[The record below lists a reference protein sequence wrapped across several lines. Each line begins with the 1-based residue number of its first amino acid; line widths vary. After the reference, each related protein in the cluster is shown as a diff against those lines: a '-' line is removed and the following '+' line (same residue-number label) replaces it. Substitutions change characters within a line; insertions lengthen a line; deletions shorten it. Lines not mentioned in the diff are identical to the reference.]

1 MYPTPPASPTQ
12 NGFCAPEDR
21 LGQILAGRL
30 QLTGILGVGAYGV
43 VYTAVDIQTNI
54 PYAVKAL
61 NKVGLEP
68 RQRKFQQREIHLH
81 HQASAHPNVVSLVK
95 IMDAPDCTYVVIEY
109 CPEGDLFSN
118 ITEQG
123 KYVGNDAMAKNAFLQ
138 ILDAVEYCHSA
149 GIYHRD
155 LKPENVLVTDNGMT
169 CKLADFGL
177 ATTDHVTSDFGC
189 GSTFYMSPGAFNI
202 MSHDESRANLES
214 ECQTSAPKAYSCYAS
229 APNDVWSLGVIL
241 VNLTCGR
248 NPWKR
253 ASFEDST
260 FRAFMKDP
268 KFLRSILPISLEL
281 DAILRRIFEF
291 NPAKRAT
298 IPEIREMIQRC
309 SGFSATKAAVATSLP
324 SPPFSPV
331 DYSRDA
337 AYNAYYQH
345 TVPTVAPL
353 PGPAY
358 APSPFQHSTSS
369 GSSHS
374 DNDSVFSSCSSASS
388 ASSTSSYQHVS
399 HPPVHKFSSRVPQQH
414 QTYVSPPPPANT
426 WFQPFIQAANLVKHV
441 SFQPS
446 MMATP
451 VHVY

>member
-1 MYPTPPASPTQ
+1 LDLRGLFYYLLSVNRMYPTPPASPSQ
-12 NGFCAPEDR
+12 NGFCAPEER
-21 LGQILAGRL
+21 LGQVLAGRL
-30 QLTGILGVGAYGV
+30 QLTGVLGVGAYGV

-54 PYAVKAL
+54 PYAGKAL

-68 RQRKFQQREIHLH
+68 RQRKFQQREIQLH

-123 KYVGNDAMAKNAFLQ
+123 KYVGNDAMAKRAFLQ
-138 ILDAVEYCHSA
+138 VLDAVEYCHSI

-177 ATTDHVTSDFGC
+177 ATTDPVTSDFGC
-189 GSTFYMSPGAFNI
+189 GSTFYMSP
-202 MSHDESRANLES
+202 
-214 ECQTSAPKAYSCYAS
+214 ECQTSAPKPYSCYAS
-229 APNDVWSLGVIL
+229 APNDVWSLGVML

-268 KFLRSILPISLEL
+268 KFLKTILPVSDEL
-281 DAILRRIFEF
+281 DAVLRRMFEF

-298 IPEIREMIQRC
+298 IPEVRDMILRC
-309 SGFSATKAAVATSLP
+309 SSFTATKSAVSTPLP
-324 SPPFSPV
+324 TPAFGPV
-331 DYSRDA
+331 DYAQDP
-337 AYNAYYQH
+337 AYNQYYQAP
-345 TVPTVAPL
+345 VPQFAPL
-353 PGPAY
+353 PGSAY
-358 APSPFQHSTSS
+358 APSPFQSSTSS
-369 GSSHS
+369 GSSNS
-374 DNDSVFSSCSSASS
+374 DGESVFSACSSASS
-388 ASSTSSYQHVS
+388 ASSTSSYQVTQS
-399 HPPVHKFSSRVPQQH
+399 QLPKFSSRVPQPQP
-414 QTYVSPPPPANT
+414 QQYVSPQPPANT

-446 MMATP
+446 IMAP

>member
-12 NGFCAPEDR
+12 NGFSAPEDR

-68 RQRKFQQREIHLH
+68 RQRKFQQREIQLH

-123 KYVGNDAMAKNAFLQ
+123 KYVGNDALAKRAFLQ
-138 ILDAVEYCHSA
+138 ILDAVEYCHSI

-155 LKPENVLVTDNGMT
+155 LKPENVLVTDQGMT

-177 ATTDHVTSDFGC
+177 ATTDPFTSDYGC
-189 GSTFYMSPGAFNI
+189 GSTFYMSP
-202 MSHDESRANLES
+202 

-229 APNDVWSLGVIL
+229 APNDIWSLGVIL

-253 ASFEDST
+253 ASSDDST

-298 IPEIREMIQRC
+298 IPEIRDMIHRC
-309 SGFSATKAAVATSLP
+309 SGFSASKSAVASPLP
-324 SPPFSPV
+324 SPHFSPV
-331 DYSRDA
+331 DY
-337 AYNAYYQH
+337 NGYYH
-345 TVPTVAPL
+345 VPSVAPL
-353 PGPAY
+353 PASAY

-369 GSSHS
+369 GSSSS
-374 DNDSVFSSCSSASS
+374 DNDSVFSDCSSTSS
-388 ASSTSSYQHVS
+388 TSSTSSYQHVS
-399 HPPVHKFSSRVPQQH
+399 PVPKFSSRVPQPQ
-414 QTYVSPPPPANT
+414 QTYVSPQPPSNT

-446 MMATP
+446 MMTGP

>member
-1 MYPTPPASPTQ
+1 MLPTPPASPTL

-21 LGQILAGRL
+21 LGQVLAGRL

-43 VYTAVDIQTNI
+43 VYTAVDIHTNT

-61 NKVGLEP
+61 NKLGLEP
-68 RQRKFQQREIHLH
+68 RQQKFQQREIQLH
-81 HQASAHPNVVSLVK
+81 HQASVHPNVVSLVK

-123 KYVGNDAMAKNAFLQ
+123 KYVGNDALAKRAFLQ
-138 ILDAVEYCHSA
+138 ILDAVEYCHSI

-155 LKPENVLVTDNGMT
+155 LKPENVLVTDGGMT

-177 ATTDHVTSDFGC
+177 ATNDHITSDFGC
-189 GSTFYMSPGAFNI
+189 GSTFYMSP
-202 MSHDESRANLES
+202 

-260 FRAFMKDP
+260 FRAYMKDP
-268 KFLRSILPISLEL
+268 KFLRSILPISPEL
-281 DAILRRIFEF
+281 DNILRRVFEF
-291 NPAKRAT
+291 NPARRAT
-298 IPEIREMIQRC
+298 IPELRELIMRC
-309 SGFSATKAAVATSLP
+309 PRFTASKSAAPTPLP
-324 SPPFSPV
+324 SPPFTPA
-331 DYSRDA
+331 DYAQEA
-337 AYNAYYQH
+337 AYNGCHQQ
-345 TVPTVAPL
+345 TVPSVAPL
-353 PGPAY
+353 PGPVY
-358 APSPFQHSTSS
+358 SPPTWELPFPQHSTSS
-369 GSSHS
+369 GSSNS
-374 DNDSVFSSCSSASS
+374 DNDSVFSSCSSVSS
-388 ASSTSSYQHVS
+388 ASSTSSFTHVA
-399 HPPVHKFSSRVPQQH
+399 PPPAQKLSVRAPQS
-414 QTYVSPPPPANT
+414 YVSPPTNT
-426 WFQPFIQAANLVKHV
+426 WFHPFIQAANLVKHV

-446 MMATP
+446 MMAVP

>member
-1 MYPTPPASPTQ
+1 MLPTPPASPSL
-12 NGFCAPEDR
+12 NAFCSPEDR

-43 VYTAVDIQTNI
+43 VYTAVDIQTNT

-61 NKVGLEP
+61 NKIGLEP
-68 RQRKFQQREIHLH
+68 RQQKFQQREIQLH

-123 KYVGNDAMAKNAFLQ
+123 KYVGNDALAKRAFLQ
-138 ILDAVEYCHSA
+138 ILDAVEYCHSV

-155 LKPENVLVTDNGMT
+155 LKPENILVKDQGMT

-177 ATTDHVTSDFGC
+177 ATNDHITSDFGC
-189 GSTFYMSPGAFNI
+189 GSTFYMSP
-202 MSHDESRANLES
+202 
-214 ECQTSAPKAYSCYAS
+214 ECQTSAPKPYSCYAS

-260 FRAFMKDP
+260 FRAYMKDP
-268 KFLRSILPISLEL
+268 KFLRSILPVSAEL
-281 DAILRRIFEF
+281 DSIMKRIFEF
-291 NPAKRAT
+291 NPAKRIT
-298 IPEIREMIQRC
+298 IPELRDLIIKCPRFTA
-309 SGFSATKAAVATSLP
+309 SKSAAPTPLST
-324 SPPFSPV
+324 PPFTPV
-331 DYSRDA
+331 DYA
-337 AYNAYYQH
+337 QQEAAYYQPQV
-345 TVPTVAPL
+345 VPAVAPL
-353 PGPAY
+353 PGSAY
-358 APSPFQHSTSS
+358 SIPSHDLPYPQYSTSS
-369 GSSHS
+369 GSANS
-374 DNDSVFSSCSSASS
+374 DNDSVFSACSS
-388 ASSTSSYQHVS
+388 ASSTSSNGSYTHVA
-399 HPPVHKFSSRVPQQH
+399 PPTQKMPVRAPPQQS
-414 QTYVSPPPPANT
+414 YVSPPSNT
-426 WFQPFIQAANLVKHV
+426 WFHPFIQAANLVKHV
-441 SFQPS
+441 SFQPQ
-446 MMATP
+446 MMAP

>member
-1 MYPTPPASPTQ
+1 MYPTPPSSPTE
-12 NGFCAPEDR
+12 NGTCAPEER

-30 QLTGILGVGAYGV
+30 QLTGILGIGAYGV
-43 VYTAVDIQTNI
+43 VYTAVDIQTSI

-61 NKVGLEP
+61 NKIGLEP
-68 RQRKFQQREIHLH
+68 RQRKFQQREIQLH

-123 KYVGNDAMAKNAFLQ
+123 KYVGNDAMVKRAFLQ
-138 ILDAVEYCHSA
+138 ILDAVEFCHSN

-155 LKPENVLVTDNGMT
+155 LKPENVLVTDQGMT

-189 GSTFYMSPGAFNI
+189 GSTFYMSP
-202 MSHDESRANLES
+202 

-229 APNDVWSLGVIL
+229 APNDVWSLGVML

-298 IPEIREMIQRC
+298 IPEIREMIVRC
-309 SGFSATKAAVATSLP
+309 SGFSATKSAVSTPLH
-324 SPPFSPV
+324 SPPFNPV
-331 DYSRDA
+331 DYNRDA
-337 AYNAYYQH
+337 AYNAYYQQP
-345 TVPTVAPL
+345 VPQVAPL
-353 PGPAY
+353 PNPAY
-358 APSPFQHSTSS
+358 SPSPFQHSTSS
-369 GSSHS
+369 GSSNS

-388 ASSTSSYQHVS
+388 TSSTSSYQHVS
-399 HPPVHKFSSRVPQQH
+399 PVHKFSSRVPQQ
-414 QTYVSPPPPANT
+414 QTYVSSPAPSNT

>member
-1 MYPTPPASPTQ
+1 MYPTPPPSPSQ

-21 LGQILAGRL
+21 LGQVLAGRL

-43 VYTAVDIQTNI
+43 VYTAIDIQTNI

-68 RQRKFQQREIHLH
+68 RQRKFQQREIQLH

-123 KYVGNDAMAKNAFLQ
+123 KYVGNDALAKQAFLQ
-138 ILDAVEYCHSA
+138 ILDAVEYCHSI

-155 LKPENVLVTDNGMT
+155 LKPENVLVTDQGMT

-189 GSTFYMSPGAFNI
+189 GSTFYMSP
-202 MSHDESRANLES
+202 

-253 ASFEDST
+253 ASFDDST

-268 KFLRSILPISLEL
+268 KFLRTILPISLEL

-298 IPEIREMIQRC
+298 IPELREMILRC
-309 SGFSATKAAVATSLP
+309 PAFTATKSAAPTPLP

-331 DYSRDA
+331 DYTRDA
-337 AYNAYYQH
+337 AFNACYQH
-345 TVPTVAPL
+345 PAIPPVAPL
-353 PGPAY
+353 P
-358 APSPFQHSTSS
+358 SPLYNSVFQHSISS
-369 GSSHS
+369 GSSNS

-388 ASSTSSYQHVS
+388 TSSTSSYQNIPS
-399 HPPVHKFSSRVPQQH
+399 QVHKFSSRVPQQH
-414 QTYVSPPPPANT
+414 QQQTYVSPPPPTNT

-446 MMATP
+446 MMAAP

>member
-1 MYPTPPASPTQ
+1 M
-12 NGFCAPEDR
+12 
-21 LGQILAGRL
+21 
-30 QLTGILGVGAYGV
+30 
-43 VYTAVDIQTNI
+43 DIQTNI

-68 RQRKFQQREIHLH
+68 RQRKFQQREIQLH

-123 KYVGNDAMAKNAFLQ
+123 KFVGNDDWAKRAFLQ
-138 ILDAVEYCHSA
+138 ILDAVEYCHSI

-155 LKPENVLVTDNGMT
+155 LKPENVLVTDQGMT

-189 GSTFYMSPGAFNI
+189 GSTFYMSPGRFKSFSQTAFTLT
-202 MSHDESRANLES
+202 SL
-214 ECQTSAPKAYSCYAS
+214 ECQTAAPKAYSCYAS
-229 APNDVWSLGVIL
+229 APNDIWSLGVIL

-253 ASFEDST
+253 ASSEDST

-268 KFLRSILPISLEL
+268 KFLRTILPISLEL
-281 DAILRRIFEF
+281 DTVLRRIFDF

-298 IPEIREMIQRC
+298 IPEIRQMILNC
-309 SGFSATKAAVATSLP
+309 SAFTATKSAVSTPLP
-324 SPPFSPV
+324 SPPLSP
-331 DYSRDA
+331 
-337 AYNAYYQH
+337 YYECYQAPA
-345 TVPTVAPL
+345 VPSMAPL
-353 PGPAY
+353 PGAVY
-358 APSPFQHSTSS
+358 APAFYPQHSTSS

-374 DNDSVFSSCSSASS
+374 DNDSVFSDCSSVSS
-388 ASSTSSYQHVS
+388 SSSSSSYQNVYTA
-399 HPPVHKFSSRVPQQH
+399 PAQKFSSRVPQQ
-414 QTYVSPPPPANT
+414 QYVSPPAPANT
-426 WFQPFIQAANLVKHV
+426 WFQPFIHAANLVKHV

-451 VHVY
+451 VHIH

>member
-1 MYPTPPASPTQ
+1 MYPTPPASPTH
-12 NGFCAPEDR
+12 NGFCTPEDR

-43 VYTAVDIQTNI
+43 VYTAVDIHTNI

-61 NKVGLEP
+61 NKIGLEP
-68 RQRKFQQREIHLH
+68 RQRKFQQREIQLH

-123 KYVGNDAMAKNAFLQ
+123 QYVGNDDLIKRAFLQ
-138 ILDAVEYCHSA
+138 ILDAVEYCHSI

-155 LKPENVLVTDNGMT
+155 LKPENVLVTDQGMT

-189 GSTFYMSPGAFNI
+189 GSTFYMSP
-202 MSHDESRANLES
+202 
-214 ECQTSAPKAYSCYAS
+214 ECQTSSPKAYSCYAS
-229 APNDVWSLGVIL
+229 APNDVWSLGVML

-253 ASFEDST
+253 ASFDDST

-268 KFLRSILPISLEL
+268 KFLRSILPISMEL
-281 DAILRRIFEF
+281 DVLLQRMFEF

-298 IPEIREMIQRC
+298 IPEIRELLLC
-309 SGFSATKAAVATSLP
+309 CPTFSASKSVTSSPLP

-331 DYSRDA
+331 DYNRDA
-337 AYNAYYQH
+337 AFNAWNH
-345 TVPTVAPL
+345 SSAVPSMAPL
-353 PGPAY
+353 PGPMYSPA
-358 APSPFQHSTSS
+358 PFQQTISS
-369 GSSHS
+369 GSSDS

-388 ASSTSSYQHVS
+388 ASSTSSYQHVP
-399 HPPVHKFSSRVPQQH
+399 PPVHKFSSRVPQP
-414 QTYVSPPPPANT
+414 TYVSPPPQANT
-426 WFQPFIQAANLVKHV
+426 WFQPFIQAANIVKHV

-446 MMATP
+446 IMAQP